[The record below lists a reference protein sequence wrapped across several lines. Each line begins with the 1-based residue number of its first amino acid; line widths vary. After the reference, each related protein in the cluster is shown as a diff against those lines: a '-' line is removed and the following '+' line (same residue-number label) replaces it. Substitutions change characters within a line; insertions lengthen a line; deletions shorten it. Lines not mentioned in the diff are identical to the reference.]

1 MQFGDLQY
9 LYLVWILPA
18 MILVAAYGF
27 RKKTRRLASF
37 ADPVLWAR
45 LAPGLS
51 RRRQILRV
59 LLVVAAVALFLFALL
74 RPRWGYHWEEVKR
87 KGVDLVVAVDLSRS
101 MLAGDVQPSR
111 LERAKREI
119 ADLLDMLQGDRVGLV
134 AFAGVSFLQCPLTL
148 DYGAFRLFLD
158 ALGPDLIP
166 VPGTAIA
173 RAIETA
179 LEAYEPARRTS
190 RALLLITDGED
201 HEGGVEEAAEKAKQL
216 GVRIYAIGIGSD
228 QPAPIPLEDG
238 GGDFQKDRAGQ
249 VVMSRLSEPLLQ
261 KIALST
267 GGAYVRSVSGDMDL
281 RKIYQDEIRGKLETA
296 ELGSG
301 KKRKWEERF
310 QWFLFAGVLLLVL
323 ESLLSE
329 GSTPILQSAQGR
341 GRRRRL
347 FRAGVFLAAGAAAL
361 IGAVAWPARANAD
374 SVFSKIRKAEKLYQ
388 EKQYDKALETYLD
401 VQVERPEDPLLRY
414 NVGNAHYQMRN
425 YAEAEK
431 AFLSVASSPDPVL
444 AQKALYNLG
453 NCAYRQGKLDQAV
466 AYYQKALDLDPKDE
480 DARYNLE
487 FVREEIKRR
496 LEEARNRQ
504 KEQPSEAQPQSG
516 GQEQQNPQEPSGTN
530 EQAPKA
536 EEQAAEPQPQQGQE
550 SEQKAPPQ
558 PKAEPSEEERRRQE
572 PETAGSLARP
582 GQEEGAG
589 QEQAGSSA
597 TAGDKMSP
605 EEAERWLGTLDEN
618 QQELLRKQI
627 QDLVGRTEYRPEK
640 DW

>member
-9 LYLVWILPA
+9 LYLVWILPV
-18 MILVAAYGF
+18 MVLVAAYGF
-27 RKKTRRLASF
+27 RKKARRLASF
-37 ADPVLWAR
+37 ADPVLWTR
-45 LAPGLS
+45 LVPGLS

-59 LLVVAAVALFLFALL
+59 LLVLGAVALFLFALL

-119 ADLLDMLQGDRVGLV
+119 ADLVEMLQGDRVGLV
-134 AFAGVSFLQCPLTL
+134 AFAGASFLQCPLTL

-158 ALGPDLIP
+158 ALVPDLIP

-179 LEAYEPARRTS
+179 LEAYEPGRRTS

-228 QPAPIPLEDG
+228 QSAPIPVEDG
-238 GGDFQKDRAGQ
+238 GGDFLKDRAGQ

-267 GGAYVRSVSGDMDL
+267 GGSYVRSVSGDMDL

-310 QWFLFAGVLLLVL
+310 QWFLFAGVLLLIL

-329 GSTPILQSAQGR
+329 GSHPVLRSTQGE
-341 GRRRRL
+341 GRRRRF
-347 FRAGVFLAAGAAAL
+347 FRAGAFLAVGPAVSMVAA
-361 IGAVAWPARANAD
+361 AWPARADAD
-374 SVFSKIRKAEKLYQ
+374 SVFSKIRKAEKFYQ
-388 EKQYDKALETYLD
+388 EKQYDKALESYLD
-401 VQVERPEDPLLRY
+401 AQVERPEDPLLRY
-414 NVGNAHYQMRN
+414 NVGNAHYQMRSFVD
-425 YAEAEK
+425 AEK
-431 AFLSVASSPDPVL
+431 AFVGVASSSDPVL

-466 AYYQKALDLDPKDE
+466 AYYQKALDLDPEDE

-504 KEQPSEAQPQSG
+504 KEQQSTAQPQA
-516 GQEQQNPQEPSGTN
+516 GQEQESPQEPPEQN
-530 EQAPKA
+530 EETGKA
-536 EEQAAEPQPQQGQE
+536 EEQDAELRPQQGQE
-550 SEQKAPPQ
+550 SEQKAQEQ
-558 PKAEPSEEERRRQE
+558 PKAEPAEEERIPQGQE
-572 PETAGSLARP
+572 AAGSQTRP
-582 GQEEGAG
+582 GREERAG
-589 QEQAGSSA
+589 QDQAGRSA
-597 TAGDKMSP
+597 AAGDKMSP
-605 EEAERWLGTLDEN
+605 EEAERWLSTLDDN
-618 QQELLRKQI
+618 QKALLKKQI
-627 QDLVGRTEYRPEK
+627 HDLVGRTEYRPEK

>member
-1 MQFGDLQY
+1 MQFGDLRY

-18 MILVAAYGF
+18 MILVAVYGF
-27 RKKTRRLASF
+27 RSKTKRLASF

-45 LAPGLS
+45 LVPGLS
-51 RRRQILRV
+51 RRRQILRI
-59 LLVVAAVALFLFALL
+59 LLVLAAVALFLVGLL

-101 MLAGDVQPSR
+101 MLAGDVPPSR

-119 ADLLDMLQGDRVGLV
+119 ADLLDMLQGDRIGLV

-179 LEAYEPARRTS
+179 LEAYDLARRTS

-201 HEGGVEEAAEKAKQL
+201 HEGKVEEAAEKAKQM

-228 QPAPIPLEDG
+228 QPAPVPLEDG

-249 VVMSRLSEPLLQ
+249 VVMTRLSEPLLQ

-267 GGAYVRSVSGDMDL
+267 GGAYVRSVSGDLDL
-281 RKIYQDEIRGKLETA
+281 RKIYQEEIRGKLETA
-296 ELGSG
+296 ELASG
-301 KKRKWEERF
+301 KKRRWEERF
-310 QWFLFAGVLLLVL
+310 QWFLLAGILLLAL
-323 ESLLSE
+323 ESLLTE
-329 GSTPILQSAQGR
+329 GNRPAGLRSPAGSSW
-341 GRRRRL
+341 RRF
-347 FRAGVFLAAGAAAL
+347 FRAAVLGWAVFEAAL
-361 IGAVAWPARANAD
+361 GTTLWPAQANAE
-374 SVFSKIRKAEKLYQ
+374 SVFSKIRKAERLYR
-388 EKQYDKALETYLD
+388 EKQYDKALQTYLD
-401 VQVERPEDPLLRY
+401 AQVEKPEDPLLRY
-414 NVGNAHYQMRN
+414 NIGNAHYQMRN
-425 YAEAEK
+425 YADAEK
-431 AFLSVASSPDPVL
+431 AFLGAASSPDPVL

-496 LEEARNRQ
+496 LEEARKRD
-504 KEQPSEAQPQSG
+504 EAQTSEEPTEQKDQAEKAGKQAGEARPQQEEKSEPG
-516 GQEQQNPQEPSGTN
+516 GQEK
-530 EQAPKA
+530 PKA
-536 EEQAAEPQPQQGQE
+536 DAPEQEGTDQEQEAAVPQAQ
-550 SEQKAPPQ
+550 
-558 PKAEPSEEERRRQE
+558 
-572 PETAGSLARP
+572 P
-582 GQEEGAG
+582 GQEEQVGKEPARGAA
-589 QEQAGSSA
+589 EAA
-597 TAGDKMSP
+597 DRMSP

-618 QQELLRKQI
+618 QQDLLKKQI
-627 QDLVGRTEYRPEK
+627 QDLVGRMEYRPEK